1 MSGSVLIRNPNKIR
15 VLRDALFYI
24 LRGKRGSRL
33 GVRIEIS
40 QSRGLSI
47 MRYRFGRYVTTYLL
61 LVYYVTVYS

>member
-15 VLRDALFYI
+15 VLRDALFHI

-47 MRYRFGRYVTTYLL
+47 MRYRFGRYVTYLPTTCIL
-61 LVYYVTVYS
+61 YDT